1 MTLFTNPGPDLNMQ
15 YLNKPEELL
24 AKQAVYVK
32 HIKKMKVL

>member
-1 MTLFTNPGPDLNMQ
+1 MTLFTNPGPDLKMQ

-24 AKQAVYVK
+24 AQQAAYMK